1 MSWHYIAFFSHLKYN
16 KEKVHIAVEED
27 DMETELSRNIDI
39 AKEKA
44 QYDLL
49 CKKIL
54 ANKTV
59 LAWIMRRTVKEYA
72 NMSIEEIKA
81 CIEGEP

>member
-1 MSWHYIAFFSHLKYN
+1 MEKESFVDKTAETQVLLYIVFFHKLRYN
-16 KEKVHIAVEED
+16 KEKVDISAKENN
-27 DMETELSRNIDI
+27 METELSRNIDI
-39 AKEKA
+39 AKGKA

-59 LAWIMRRTVKEYA
+59 LA
-72 NMSIEEIKA
+72 
-81 CIEGEP
+81 